1 MKKRWT
7 TKDGNVKEVT
17 AEIMKHMRPL
27 RETDPEFIA
36 RFEKER
42 KRRGRPA
49 GRTKAVVSISLDR
62 DVLAL
67 LRTGGSGWQSRV
79 NALLRAA
86 MGLTQPAN
94 Q

>member
-1 MKKRWT
+1 MKKRYLT
-7 TKDGNVKEVT
+7 TKDGDVRELT
-17 AEIMKHMRPL
+17 REDIRGMRPL

-36 RFEKER
+36 KFEKER

-62 DVLAL
+62 DILSL
-67 LRTGGSGWQSRV
+67 LRASGSGWQSRI

-86 MGLTQPAN
+86 MGLSE
-94 Q
+94 